1 MDRLDAELA
10 RVGAVLLEDRVLRRV
25 IKEHRRLPGMG
36 LQVPHAQCYVLPRAE
51 LERLADRDELGAEPA
66 ALPEQVAIIGGSRG
80 LLAGGDRDEL
90 TRAWRAVFHAQV
102 HRAFDELLARGRIT
116 PASIRERIHRVG
128 QTEFDEIRSVLRQE
142 DLLLPP
148 VDDTGAYVEFIALY
162 LELRHFAPRT
172 LDRTFPT
179 LEVGHVDAAIA
190 LDVDAA
196 ALLAAARP
204 ASAPERPYVA
214 PPARPATE
222 PPERAAG
229 VADSSARAR
238 ASRARVKGNR
248 ARAAIL
254 ALRACDREMA
264 RSDLDELA
272 ARLARA
278 VGSRAADPSWAAA
291 LLPVAE
297 LAAAQRRVRF
307 TPGARLLHDLQSACV
322 VAERE
327 IRVVDAVGW
336 AMSLGRRP
344 IVRSLPATREVRVA
358 KHLHAAVKKL
368 PACTLPTTADNDRL
382 AAVVHDLALRGDGNV
397 RVALRPKIAAALDK
411 VALHPRNLPERVA
424 GKKLIDELLDQVV
437 EVGRL
442 SIGNLRDA
450 ISKNDLKM
458 PDLERRRLR
467 SGDELLRCDLALSR
481 SLDGVYRRGEG
492 YLRALQKISSVL
504 FGTSLGRFLTLYLI
518 LPLLGSYTVFKGAQE
533 MIDLVAKYTHHAA
546 RELSPHALS
555 PGPTHTLRWI
565 GAMARQ
571 AHHATPQIATGT
583 TILGGAV
590 FLFLLLHVPPFR
602 RAVAFTLR
610 LTGRGLR
617 LVLFDGPR
625 ALLRRPWIRRLLS
638 SRFSRWVVKPGVPA
652 AIGFALAHGTLR
664 WPVTALV
671 FGVFALGLNSR
682 IGRDAQELVAD
693 GLVRWGRQLT
703 SRIVP
708 GIIRWTLELFAQLME
723 LVDRGLYRV
732 DEWLRFKAGQS
743 IITLAIKG
751 ALRTVWSAIAY
762 FLRLYIILFIEPGVN
777 PIKHFPVVT
786 VTAKLMVPLYPALL
800 SALTGPST
808 QVLGTALGTSF
819 AAFTVFVMPGV
830 AGFLVWELK
839 ENWRLYRKTRP
850 RTLREVSIGSHG
862 ESMVGFLRPG
872 FHAGTIPKRF
882 TKLRRAAW
890 KGDERAAARHRA
902 ELHHIE
908 EAIHKFADRDL
919 VSMLNEATPFRITD
933 VAVAHVS
940 IGSNRVHI
948 DLACPSRSP
957 ERARIAF
964 EQQSGWIVAAI
975 PERGWIDRLD
985 DDQRRILEIALAGFY
1000 RRSGVDLVREQ
1011 LEHAF
1016 AGDADPPPYDI
1027 SDEGLIVW
1035 PGHGYQTEAIYDL
1048 RAAYPVPRMR
1058 GAPWDGELP
1067 PLSGQHALYFR
1078 EALPW
1083 ATWTAAWEQLA
1094 RGEAPAPIAVGPS
1107 LIRRPPSRPSAPAN
1121 RHDEQRSLPAPRPA
1135 TAAAAA
1141 D

>member
-10 RVGAVLLEDRVLRRV
+10 RVAAVLLEDRVLRRV
-25 IKEHRRLPGMG
+25 IKKHRRLPGIG
-36 LQVPHAQCYVLPRAE
+36 LQVPHAQCYTLPRAD
-51 LERLADRDELGAEPA
+51 LEKLVDRDELGADPT
-66 ALPEQVAIIGGSRG
+66 ALPAQVAIIGGSRS

-90 TRAWRAVFHAQV
+90 VRAWRAIFHAHV

-116 PASIRERIHRVG
+116 PASVRERIHRIG

-148 VDDTGAYVEFIALY
+148 ADDTSAYVEFVALY

-179 LEVGHVDAAIA
+179 VETGPVDAAIA
-190 LDVDAA
+190 LDVDAV

-204 ASAPERPYVA
+204 ASAPERPFVE
-214 PPARPATE
+214 PPPRAATE
-222 PPERAAG
+222 PPDHA
-229 VADSSARAR
+229 VAISDGSARAR

-254 ALRACDREMA
+254 ALRAGDRDMA
-264 RSDLDELA
+264 RKDLDELA
-272 ARLARA
+272 ERLARA
-278 VGSRAADPSWAAA
+278 VGSAAPDPSWAAA
-291 LLPVAE
+291 LFPVAE
-297 LAAAQRRVRF
+297 LAAAQRRLRF

-322 VAERE
+322 VAERD
-327 IRVVDAVGW
+327 IKLVDAVGW
-336 AMSLGRRP
+336 ALSLGRRP
-344 IVRSLPATREVRVA
+344 IVRALPATREVRVA
-358 KHLHAAVKKL
+358 KHLHAAVGKL
-368 PACTLPTTADNDRL
+368 PACTLAAPADNERL
-382 AAVVHDLALRGDGNV
+382 AAAVRDLALRGDGNV
-397 RVALRPKIAAALDK
+397 RVVLRPKIEAALDK

-424 GKKLIDELLDQVV
+424 GKKLVDELLDQVV
-437 EVGRL
+437 AVGRL

-450 ISKNDLKM
+450 ISHNDLKM
-458 PDLERRRLR
+458 PDLERHQLR
-467 SGDELLRCDLALSR
+467 SGDELLRCDVALSR

-504 FGTSLGRFLTLYLI
+504 FGTALGRFLTLYLI

-546 RELSPHALS
+546 RELVGHAPA
-555 PGPTHTLRWI
+555 PGPTSAIHWVGTL
-565 GAMARQ
+565 ARH
-571 AHHATPQIATGT
+571 AHHATPQIATGS

-590 FLFLLLHVPPFR
+590 FLFLLLHVPAFR
-602 RAVAFTLR
+602 RAVAFALR
-610 LTGRGLR
+610 LAGRALR
-617 LVLFDGPR
+617 FLLFDGPR
-625 ALLRRPWIRRLLS
+625 ALLRRPWIRRLLA
-638 SRFSRWVVKPGVPA
+638 SRFSRWVLKPGVPA

-664 WPVTALV
+664 WPLTALV
-671 FGVFALGLNSR
+671 FCVFALGLNSR
-682 IGRDAQELVAD
+682 FGRDAQELVAD
-693 GLVRWGRQLT
+693 GVVRWSRQLT

-708 GIIRWTLELFAQLME
+708 GAIRWILEIFAELME
-723 LVDRGLYRV
+723 FVDRGLYRV

-743 IITLAIKG
+743 VITLVVKG

-762 FLRLYIILFIEPGVN
+762 FLRLYINLFIEPGVN

-800 SALTGPST
+800 SALTGPSR
-808 QVLGTALGTSF
+808 QLMGTALGTSF

-850 RTLREVSIGSHG
+850 RTLRQVSIGRHG
-862 ESMVGFLRPG
+862 ESMIGFLRPG
-872 FHAGTIPKRF
+872 FHSGTIPKRF

-890 KGDERAAARHRA
+890 KGDERAVAKHRA
-902 ELHHIE
+902 ELHHVE
-908 EAIHKFADRDL
+908 DAIHKFAHRDL
-919 VSMLNEATPFRITD
+919 VSMLNEAAPFRITD
-933 VAVAHVS
+933 VAVAHVA

-957 ERARIAF
+957 DRARIAF

-1011 LEHAF
+1011 LERAI
-1016 AGDADPPPYDI
+1016 AGDDEPPPYDI

-1035 PGHGYQTEAIYDL
+1035 PGHGYQTEAVYDL
-1048 RAAYPVPRMR
+1048 RAAYLAPRVRGVP
-1058 GAPWDGELP
+1058 WSGELP
-1067 PLSGQHALYFR
+1067 SLAGQNALYFR

-1083 ATWTAAWEQLA
+1083 AAWTSAWEQLA
-1094 RGEAPAPIAVGPS
+1094 RGEPPAPIAVGPS
-1107 LIRRPPSRPSAPAN
+1107 LIRRPPSR
-1121 RHDEQRSLPAPRPA
+1121 
-1135 TAAAAA
+1135 TAALAG
-1141 D
+1141 